1 MGVLRWSQAP
11 DLNRHEQRS
20 YHAMAILEQV
30 TVPTQTAQSNARRP
44 FGGLSFDRPRAKVWA
59 NIGYVVNGNFVP
71 LPLGSPI
78 DTMEPSSVTG
88 TNPEAVK
95 RNTAKNELLSALQVI
110 GDSMQPGEEKELSNL
125 VVRLRRVNE
134 ELSIV
139 RADNE
144 FSVGDLMGML
154 TTGKAA
160 QVTPQVQA
168 EAESGPTK
176 AEIQAQIRT
185 LQRALKTVA

>member
-1 MGVLRWSQAP
+1 
-11 DLNRHEQRS
+11 
-20 YHAMAILEQV
+20 
-30 TVPTQTAQSNARRP
+30 
-44 FGGLSFDRPRAKVWA
+44 
-59 NIGYVVNGNFVP
+59 
-71 LPLGSPI
+71 
-78 DTMEPSSVTG
+78 
-88 TNPEAVK
+88 VK